1 MSFLPEGYE
10 VPKTS
15 KGGYFKFL
23 KGDNTFRILSK
34 AVVGYENWSNG
45 KPIRFRMTDNLPP
58 ASDFDNDKHKHFW
71 GLVVYNYRDKAVN
84 ILQLTQSSIQN
95 EISALSKDEDWGD
108 PMKYD
113 IKVTR
118 TGEGLSTEYTVSP
131 KPHKALSKDVKDAYK
146 NTPVDL
152 TALFT
157 NDNPFVTKEL
167 VEDDLPF

>member
-45 KPIRFRMTDNLPP
+45 KP
-58 ASDFDNDKHKHFW
+58 
-71 GLVVYNYRDKAVN
+71 VVYNYRDKAVN

-131 KPHKALSKDVKDAYK
+131 KPHKALSKEVKDAYK

-157 NDNPFVTKEL
+157 GDNPFVTKEL